1 MVQNHVV
8 NGATYF
14 RARLVG
20 LTRQDAASACEALKQ
35 GNKSCLLIAPAAGD
49 DLADIS
55 G

>member
-20 LTRQDAASACEALKQ
+20 LSEADAETACMSLKRR
-35 GNKSCLLIAPAAGD
+35 NKSCLLIAPAKGK